1 MLVVNLHLNNML
13 LFKNLIFYFV
23 TNSKGKDS
31 EKEYMNHSAVHLKL
45 LDEKLMGYFIMD
57 DLAISGARNLLNNFK
72 ITERETNNLMPS

>member
-45 LDEKLMGYFIMD
+45 TQRKSNKSTILQ
-57 DLAISGARNLLNNFK
+57 FK
-72 ITERETNNLMPS
+72 KKKKT